1 MVRKPRSMKKYPF
14 PFPRPR
20 PVLIGA
26 WMILFI
32 CVAAAFP
39 AARIRVLTTVFPV
52 QEFARA
58 VIGERGDVRLLLPP
72 GAGVHTWQPRAGD
85 LIRLTECDLFILVG
99 ADLEPWIP
107 DLMKG
112 LSGRTI
118 ATLELAHG
126 LDLLPSAEQEHGGE
140 HGHGHAEAF
149 DPHIWLDF
157 RLCGTI
163 VDRIRDAAVSM
174 DPDGAETYRRNAEAY
189 KEKLSRLDAAYRDGL
204 ALCPRKKFIVAGHA
218 AFGYLAKRYGLE
230 QISLYGLSPDSQ
242 PTPRVLMEVVDTAR
256 RYGIDV
262 VFLESSESPD
272 LARTLAREIG
282 ARTLVLN
289 PGHNLTREEIRKNVD
304 FFDIM
309 ETNLK
314 RLRNG
319 LGCD

>member
-1 MVRKPRSMKKYPF
+1 MKTF
-14 PFPRPR
+14 PLPIARPSAALLGIWFFF
-20 PVLIGA
+20 VS
-26 WMILFI
+26 
-32 CVAAAFP
+32 VAP
-39 AARIRVLTTVFPV
+39 AAPADKFRVLTTVFPI

-58 VIGERGDVRLLLPP
+58 VVGERGDVRLLLPP

-85 LIRLTECDLFILVG
+85 LIRMAECDLFILVG
-99 ADLEPWIP
+99 ANLEPWVP

-112 LSGRTI
+112 LSGRKI
-118 ATLELAHG
+118 ATLELTRG
-126 LDLLPSAEQEHGGE
+126 LELIPSQDREHAGE
-140 HGHGHAEAF
+140 HGHGSAEAF

-163 VDRIRDAAVSM
+163 VDRIRDAIVSM
-174 DPDGAETYRRNAEAY
+174 DPEGAEVYRRNAEAY
-189 KEKLSRLDAAYRDGL
+189 KEKLSRLDAEYAKSL
-204 ALCPRKKFIVAGHA
+204 ALCPRKKFILAGHA

-242 PTPRVLMEVVDTAR
+242 PTPRVLMDVVNTAR
-256 RYGIDV
+256 REGIDV
-262 VFLESSESPD
+262 VFLESSASPD
-272 LARTLAREIG
+272 LARTLAGEIG

-289 PGHNLTREEIRKNVD
+289 PGHNLTREEIQKKVD